1 LAKGLPQV
9 LDIAMVSLQSRN
21 FTPVL
26 AKQIFFEYASGQS
39 KSEWA
44 TRRSDAKTQSE

>member
-1 LAKGLPQV
+1 LAKELPQV

-26 AKQIFFEYASGQS
+26 AKQIFFEYGSSQS
-39 KSEWA
+39 QNKQA
-44 TRRSDAKTQSE
+44 TRRSDAKIQSE

>member
-1 LAKGLPQV
+1 LAKELPQV

-26 AKQIFFEYASGQS
+26 AKQIFFEYGSSQS
-39 KSEWA
+39 QNEWA
-44 TRRSDAKTQSE
+44 TRRSDAKIQSE